1 MQCGPIERII
11 FRPSTYTKRAI
22 ENEPVGVFSILFS
35 VMEDRSLTYFPFF
48 VVLYLKMVEN
58 IDQVHESSFFSY

>member
-1 MQCGPIERII
+1 MWPYRTHNFSTI
-11 FRPSTYTKRAI
+11 STYTKRAI

-35 VMEDRSLTYFPFF
+35 VMEDRSLTYFPVF